1 MNTHTQP
8 TPTRHTQTQ
17 PQTRDKEII
26 VRVRMSR
33 GLVARLTA
41 YAKRRGWRH
50 GDGWN
55 VSRAVR
61 ETTQR
66 GMGEEAEVDNAWMPD

>member
-1 MNTHTQP
+1 MNKA
-8 TPTRHTQTQ
+8 TRSQITTARQHQ

-33 GLVARLTA
+33 GLFARLTA
-41 YAKRRGWRH
+41 YAKRRGWQH
-50 GDGWN
+50 GSGWN

-66 GMGEEAEVDNAWMPD
+66 GMKREEEEVDND

>member
-1 MNTHTQP
+1 MNKA
-8 TPTRHTQTQ
+8 TRSQITTARQHQ
-17 PQTRDKEII
+17 PQTRDKEVI

-33 GLVARLTA
+33 GLFARLVE